1 MRTRFVKFVINFRAA
16 LTTYTVTL
24 VYLSTGKCGVKQ
36 TSQSLQYYSVNLF
49 DRAHSY
55 IDSFLTAILNS
66 THQVFMDVER
76 LQRLANAVRTG
87 GKGSVRRKKKAAHK
101 VTSGDDTRLQNC
113 LRRMQVN
120 TIPGIE
126 EVNIF
131 QGENVI
137 HFANPKVQASAPA
150 NTYVVSGVSQSKA
163 LQDILPGVLN
173 QLGPENLA
181 SLKKMAEQYSKS
193 VE

>member
-87 GKGSVRRKKKAAHK
+87 GKGSVRRYVLVLLHLTDIDLCFRKKKAAHK

-137 HFANPKVQASAPA
+137 HFANPKG
-150 NTYVVSGVSQSKA
+150 N
-163 LQDILPGVLN
+163 
-173 QLGPENLA
+173 
-181 SLKKMAEQYSKS
+181 AEWY
-193 VE
+193 